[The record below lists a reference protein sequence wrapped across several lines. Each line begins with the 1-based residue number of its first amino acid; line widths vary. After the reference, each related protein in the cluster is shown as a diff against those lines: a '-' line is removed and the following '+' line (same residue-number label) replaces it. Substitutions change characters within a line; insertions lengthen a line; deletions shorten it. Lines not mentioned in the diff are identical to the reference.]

1 MQNGWCLLWIFW
13 TKLNVNRFNSS
24 SEDNGEGEEDLQDM
38 SLPSC
43 PFDPPPVSMCPSE
56 TEEAASDHDEDEL
69 DDLDEVDEQDNAEE
83 EEEEECECDAEGPSS
98 CWKCVPSTSQAAAT
112 SDSAAAL
119 SKVAAVPDEDFE
131 AAVSAVITSKSASH
145 VPGENIDEI
154 VQVTCK

>member
-1 MQNGWCLLWIFW
+1 
-13 TKLNVNRFNSS
+13 
-24 SEDNGEGEEDLQDM
+24 M

-83 EEEEECECDAEGPSS
+83 EEEEEECECEAEGPSS

-131 AAVSAVITSKSASH
+131 AAVSAVVTIKSASH

-154 VQVTCK
+154 VQVTANSHYLWGSELWTYPVFWCVKID